1 MLCGQRNRPR
11 HKPATALKK
20 NAQSKRPKLTPE
32 QKEAIYALSL
42 PEQFRIVHI
51 DTESG
56 FAVYQHLLVDDH
68 APDYW
73 QILAVAKAYA
83 AETNCRINPEVDRH
97 AVEAR
102 KKLFPGLPDHLSRS
116 NPDLTTDK
124 YGYIDVKS
132 PLNKNNL
139 VLNANHAC
147 RQGAIAVL
155 TDLMLN
161 EELKHKRMLLLTAKI
176 FSELNRNR
184 QGEPNY
190 TQDQIHW
197 FVKGTLLKYN
207 RPEKHELFRPEDTT
221 N

>member
-1 MLCGQRNRPR
+1 MLCGQRNSPH

-20 NAQSKRPKLTPE
+20 NAQSERPKLTPE

-51 DTESG
+51 DGKSG
-56 FAVYQHLLVDDH
+56 FAVYQHLLVDNH

-83 AETNCRINPEVDRH
+83 AETNCWINPEIMPQ
-97 AVEAR
+97 AVAAR
-102 KKLFPGLPDHLSRS
+102 RKIYPDVKDKA

-132 PLNKNNL
+132 PHNKRNI
-139 VLNANHAC
+139 VRNANLAC
-147 RQGAIAVL
+147 SQGAIAVL
-155 TDLMLN
+155 TDLMMD
-161 EELKHKRMLLLTAKI
+161 EELKHKMILQLTAKI

-197 FVKGTLLKYN
+197 FVKGKLLKYN

>member
-1 MLCGQRNRPR
+1 MTHRA
-11 HKPATALKK
+11 K
-20 NAQSKRPKLTPE
+20 SKRPKLTPE

-42 PEQFRIVHI
+42 PEQFSIVHI
-51 DTESG
+51 DSESG
-56 FAVYQHLLVDDH
+56 YVVYQHLLVDDH

-83 AETNCRINPEVDRH
+83 AETNCWINPEIMPQ
-97 AVEAR
+97 AVAAR
-102 KKLFPGLPDHLSRS
+102 RKIYPDVKDKA

-132 PLNKNNL
+132 PHNKRNI
-139 VLNANHAC
+139 VRNANLAC
-147 RQGAIAVL
+147 SQGAIAVL
-155 TDLMLN
+155 TDLMMD
-161 EELKHKRMLLLTAKI
+161 EELKHKMILQLTAKI

>member
-42 PEQFRIVHI
+42 PEQFSIVHI
-51 DTESG
+51 DSESG
-56 FAVYQHLLVDDH
+56 YVVYQHLLVDNQ

-83 AETNCRINPEVDRH
+83 AETDCWINPEVNAGAVAARH
-97 AVEAR
+97 KIYPGIEANA
-102 KKLFPGLPDHLSRS
+102 

-132 PLNKNNL
+132 PHCKNNI
-139 VLNANHAC
+139 VINANKAC
-147 RQGAIAVL
+147 NQNAIVVITDLEMNREVL
-155 TDLMLN
+155 TIAEAQKFTDRIYSG
-161 EELKHKRMLLLTAKI
+161 H
-176 FSELNRNR
+176 NRNHF
-184 QGEPNY
+184 GKPNY
-190 TQDQIHW
+190 TQDQVHW
-197 FVKGTLLKYN
+197 LIKGCLIICN
-207 RPEKHELFRPEDTT
+207 RSKKS
-221 N
+221 